1 MRAARL
7 VLAATSLLALLFVG
21 FRDLG
26 PLPPLGQLVDP
37 YRGVWAQARVA
48 DLPRH
53 RRAELPGLEDT
64 VLVIYDDRAVPHIF
78 ARSELDAYRALGYV
92 VARDRLF
99 QLEIQTRATAGTLTE
114 WLGPRLL
121 ETDRA
126 QRSLGLAWSA
136 EREWAAL
143 DSTTLV
149 ARAVRAYA
157 EGVNAWIAGLR
168 RRDLPLEYHLLG
180 KRPMRWKP
188 QYSLYLMKRM
198 GYTLA
203 FNTFERVRERLL
215 PLIGDSATS
224 ALFPIHSPIQ
234 EPVEPGPGPY
244 PRFDWRRLP
253 PPAPLRLSQDGR
265 GAESPRLPRS
275 PDGETGPWPLASLAR
290 SELPRPRMLRAAP
303 HEAQVTRSAQAPWVS
318 WWQRVPVG
326 PVAPG
331 LNYPEADDEEAAGS
345 SDRGSNNWAV
355 SPRRTARGAALLAGD
370 PHLELTLPSI
380 WYEVHLVVH
389 PRPPQ
394 AGAGARP
401 ATGTGPAVP
410 RTGTAVGTAAADDW
424 NQVRPAGAAPAGDS
438 LDVYGVTIPG
448 LPGVVIGFN
457 RNVAWS
463 FTNTEN
469 DVLDLYAEVL
479 DHPAQPQRYLLDG
492 TWRPLTRR
500 LERYLGRH
508 GEVLAAGTIYHTHR
522 GPLALAG
529 DRATSLRWLVLEA
542 GGAEGLLRAQH
553 AANVDQWLEA
563 MQAFKTPAQN
573 GVVADRA
580 GNIAI
585 RSLGAFPLRPGD
597 GRGDRVRDGT
607 ASASDWIGFWPAAR
621 QPYAR
626 NPTQGFLVSA
636 NQEPKDPRVDPG
648 YLRANWPAPWRAM
661 RINQLLRADSAVTVD
676 AMRRYQ
682 TDPGSARA
690 DALVPV
696 LLRLGRQALERGER
710 ADSLAI
716 RRALDLLCQWDR
728 RYTKENTRA
737 VFFEF
742 VMRELQDRLWDELS
756 VPAAAERTVVRA
768 ARVATPSEAVLL
780 EVLQDSTS
788 PWWDDRRTEGLRE
801 DRLEVVARS
810 LAAAFARAL
819 EELGDPADTSAW
831 RWSRVRQVNIY
842 HLLRAPSLSVLG
854 LPIHGGPS
862 TINPSSG
869 DGTSG
874 ASWRMV
880 VELGPEVRGFG
891 VYPGGQSGNPVS
903 PWYADRIPRWVEGQL
918 DTLRFPRSPGE
929 LDGARQ
935 RGRLLLLPGRSR

>member
-1 MRAARL
+1 MRLARL
-7 VLAATSLLALLFVG
+7 SFSAAGLLGLLFLG
-21 FRDLG
+21 FRGLG
-26 PLPPLGQLVDP
+26 SLPPLGQLVDP
-37 YRGVWAQARVA
+37 YRGVWAAA
-48 DLPRH
+48 ATAHLPRY
-53 RRAELPGLEDT
+53 RAAPLPGLEDT

-121 ETDRA
+121 EADRA
-126 QRSLGLAWSA
+126 QRALGLAWSA
-136 EREWAAL
+136 EREWAEL
-143 DSTTLV
+143 DSAALV
-149 ARAVRAYA
+149 ARTARAYA
-157 EGVNAWIAGLR
+157 EGVNAWIAELR
-168 RRDLPLEYHLLG
+168 PRDLPLEYHLLG
-180 KRPMRWKP
+180 KRPGPWKP
-188 QYSLYLMKRM
+188 QYSVYLMKRM

-203 FNTFERVRERLL
+203 FNTFERLRERLE

-234 EPVEPGPGPY
+234 EPIQPGPGPY
-244 PRFDWRRLP
+244 PRFDLRRLP
-253 PPAPLRLSQDGR
+253 PPAPAGLPQEGR
-265 GAESPRLPRS
+265 RSEPPRLPRLPAAEAGAWPSVLPARLGLSRS
-275 PDGETGPWPLASLAR
+275 PLSDAAADDTEGRQHGSRGSLTPALGCPLADG
-290 SELPRPRMLRAAP
+290 
-303 HEAQVTRSAQAPWVS
+303 AQAGEC
-318 WWQRVPVG
+318 Q
-326 PVAPG
+326 
-331 LNYPEADDEEAAGS
+331 
-345 SDRGSNNWAV
+345 DRGSNNWAV
-355 SPRRTARGAALLAGD
+355 SPRRSASGAALLAGD

-380 WYEVHLVVH
+380 WYEAHLVVH
-389 PRPPQ
+389 PSARRTSPKRVGE
-394 AGAGARP
+394 GATQSP
-401 ATGTGPAVP
+401 
-410 RTGTAVGTAAADDW
+410 
-424 NQVRPAGAAPAGDS
+424 AAPLGDS

-448 LPGVVIGFN
+448 LPGIVIGFN

-479 DHPAQPQRYLLDG
+479 DHPRRPQRYLLDG
-492 TWRPLTRR
+492 TWRPLERR

-508 GEVLAAGTIYHTHR
+508 GEVLATDTVYHTHR
-522 GPLALAG
+522 GPLALTG
-529 DRATSLRWLVLEA
+529 DRPTSLRWLVLEA

-553 AANVDQWLEA
+553 AATVDQWLDA

-607 ASASDWIGFWPAAR
+607 VGASDWTGFWPPAR

-626 NPTQGFLVSA
+626 NPAQGFLVSA
-636 NQEPKDPRVDPG
+636 NQEPKDPKVDPG

-690 DALVPV
+690 DILVPL
-696 LLRLGRQALERGER
+696 LLRLGRESLDRKAG
-710 ADSLAI
+710 ADSAAI
-716 RRALDLLCQWDR
+716 RRALDLLGQWDR
-728 RYTKENTRA
+728 RYTRDNTRA
-737 VFFEF
+737 VFFEL
-742 VMRELQDRLWDELS
+742 VIQELHERLWDELRL
-756 VPAAAERTVVRA
+756 PGERGSR
-768 ARVATPSEAVLL
+768 RVATPSEAVLL
-780 EVLQDSTS
+780 EVLQDSAAS
-788 PWWDDRRTEGLRE
+788 WWDDRRTDGVVE
-801 DRLEVVARS
+801 DRLEVVARA
-810 LAAAFARAL
+810 LAGALARASR
-819 EELGDPADTSAW
+819 ELGDPGDTGAW
-831 RWSRVRQVNIY
+831 RWSRVRQANIY

-854 LPIHGGPS
+854 LPIQGGPS

-918 DTLRFPRSPGE
+918 DTLRFPHAPEDLGDR
-929 LDGARQ
+929 LL
-935 RGRLLLLPGRSR
+935 RGRLLLVPGGRP